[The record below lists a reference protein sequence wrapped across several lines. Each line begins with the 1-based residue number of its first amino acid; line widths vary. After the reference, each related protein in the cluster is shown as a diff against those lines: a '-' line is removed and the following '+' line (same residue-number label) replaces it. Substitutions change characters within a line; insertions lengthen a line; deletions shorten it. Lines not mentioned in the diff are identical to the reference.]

1 MNAERT
7 GEELDLESALRD
19 AHAVDDLPRLS
30 ALYTRAA
37 ERAGGETDTACFFLT
52 HAWVFAMAAGL
63 DEADVLRARLAAHG
77 RV

>member
-1 MNAERT
+1 MSAGRT
-7 GEELDLESALRD
+7 GDGCDLESALRD
-19 AHAVDDLPRLS
+19 AHAADDLPRLA

-37 ERAGGETDTACFFLT
+37 ERAGGESDTACFFLT

-63 DEADVLRARLAAHG
+63 DEADVLRARLVARG

>member
-1 MNAERT
+1 MSDEHD
-7 GEELDLESALRD
+7 LDTALRE
-19 AHAVDDLPRLS
+19 AHERDDLPRLA

-37 ERAGGETDTACFFLT
+37 ERATGEIDVACFFLT

-63 DEADVLRARLAAHG
+63 DEADALHARLAAHG